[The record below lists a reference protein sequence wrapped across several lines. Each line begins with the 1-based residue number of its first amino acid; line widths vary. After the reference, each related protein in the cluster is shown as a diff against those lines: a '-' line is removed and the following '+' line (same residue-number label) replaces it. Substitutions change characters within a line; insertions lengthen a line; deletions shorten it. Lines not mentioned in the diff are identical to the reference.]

1 MTTHRLGEVG
11 GLITLFDEVLVRW
24 LPDGKYESLTVKGTT
39 VEQLKPVLMDAYL
52 LDHRIRR
59 GDDFLFKGKFI
70 DI

>member
-1 MTTHRLGEVG
+1 
-11 GLITLFDEVLVRW
+11 
-24 LPDGKYESLTVKGTT
+24 VKGTT